1 MSLFNFYILLSV
13 MSIVPFL
20 TDDGNIYQNRLLDGV
35 KSFNGKKH
43 DEKKDK

>member
-1 MSLFNFYILLSV
+1 

-20 TDDGNIYQNRLLDGV
+20 TDDGNIYENRLLDGV
-35 KSFNGKKH
+35 KSFNGKNH